1 MGYCYARNSL
11 SLTQGIA
18 VSVPFFHTVSGKI
31 NYYYHHPQRI
41 IHFISLYS
49 FFFLFALLIH
59 LRLATLSL
67 SVKINPSRSPHDK
80 VTLRDKKDDPTSFF
94 VVVVVRLLLLNLNV
108 IASIVIITVITA
120 VPCRVIAMLL
130 EFYIPVICIM
140 KYDILRIPIRIKPS
154 CDARLQCTPL
164 KTLL

>member
-1 MGYCYARNSL
+1 MLCTEFAFSYPRDCCFGALLSHSFWQNKLLLLSSSPKNNSL
-11 SLTQGIA
+11 
-18 VSVPFFHTVSGKI
+18 
-31 NYYYHHPQRI
+31 
-41 IHFISLYS
+41 
-49 FFFLFALLIH
+49 H